1 MTRTRRY
8 GDLDR
13 ETVVAAAL
21 RVGSKVGFDA
31 LSMRNLADELG
42 VSPMTSYRYVPGKR
56 ALLDLVIDAVLEG
69 VEVPPPSAGTWD
81 ERLRML
87 ERSVRRELRRYPG
100 LREQLT
106 RPTPHATRLADAAIG
121 ILLEAGFDDA
131 TATLAFSALY
141 AYMLGQLEIDE
152 NAAAS
157 RARPRRR
164 NAFSGVAP
172 RAEPL
177 HPDDIFEFGFDLM
190 LDALRRKLPA
200 R

>member
-1 MTRTRRY
+1 MGRAPAHARTVRAPR
-8 GDLDR
+8 
-13 ETVVAAAL
+13 AAA
-21 RVGSKVGFDA
+21 
-31 LSMRNLADELG
+31 
-42 VSPMTSYRYVPGKR
+42 VS
-56 ALLDLVIDAVLEG
+56 
-69 VEVPPPSAGTWD
+69 
-81 ERLRML
+81 
-87 ERSVRRELRRYPG
+87 RSSR
-100 LREQLT
+100 
-106 RPTPHATRLADAAIG
+106 